1 MTRSGFTLV
10 EILVAVVI
18 LEVGLLGVVGT
29 LWLASRTVTRAELLE
44 RGVEVM
50 EGVYDSLA
58 GEPTASDG
66 TKSVDLGQVEW
77 FVNGRDLRLE
87 FRDVAGDTVARIDAR
102 LPSVG
107 LRP

>member
-1 MTRSGFTLV
+1 V

-50 EGVYDSLA
+50 EGVYDSLV
-58 GEPTASDG
+58 GEPTPSDG
-66 TKSVDLGQVEW
+66 TRPADPGQVDW
-77 FVNGRDLRLE
+77 YVNGRDLRLE
-87 FRDVAGDTVARIDAR
+87 YRGVGGDTLARVDAR
-102 LPSVG
+102 LPGVG